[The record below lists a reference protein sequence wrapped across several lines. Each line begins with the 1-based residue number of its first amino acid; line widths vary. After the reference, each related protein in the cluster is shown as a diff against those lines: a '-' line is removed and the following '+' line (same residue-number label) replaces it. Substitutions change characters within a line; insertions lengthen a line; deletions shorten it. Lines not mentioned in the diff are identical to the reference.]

1 MNPEMMN
8 SMMGML
14 NNQDTMAK
22 MNDMMKN
29 PQIQAMLNNPEMM
42 QNMMSMFGIP
52 DMRQNTEEVTEDVVT
67 DLKDKYEKIENAE
80 KNIEELETKYN
91 PEDIVI
97 LDGLKT
103 EKYNSK
109 RGIIQSYNIEKS
121 RYVVL
126 LDEEDIRIMVKEENL
141 ALEVE
146 EIPDV
151 EIDTEETV
159 IQID

>member
-14 NNQDTMAK
+14 NNPDTMNK
-22 MNDMMKN
+22 MNEMMKN
-29 PQIQAMLNNPEMM
+29 PQIQEMLNNPEMM

-52 DMRQNTEEVTEDVVT
+52 DMRENTEGVSEDLVS
-67 DLKDKYEKIENAE
+67 DLKEKYEKIENAE
-80 KNIEELETKYN
+80 KNIEELEAKFN

-97 LDGLKT
+97 LDGLKN
-103 EKYNSK
+103 EKYNNK
-109 RGIIQSYNIEKS
+109 RAIVQSYNIDKS

-141 ALEVE
+141 SLEVE
-146 EIPDV
+146 ENLGKEV
-151 EIDTEETV
+151 TEEDNV

>member
-1 MNPEMMN
+1 MMN

-14 NNQDTMAK
+14 NNPDTMNK
-22 MNDMMKN
+22 MNEMMKN
-29 PQIQAMLNNPEMM
+29 PQIQEMLNNPEMM

-52 DMRQNTEEVTEDVVT
+52 DMRENTEGVSEDLVS
-67 DLKDKYEKIENAE
+67 DLKEKYEKIENAE
-80 KNIEELETKYN
+80 KNIEELEAKFN

-97 LDGLKT
+97 LDGLKN
-103 EKYNSK
+103 EKYNNK
-109 RGIIQSYNIEKS
+109 RAIVQSYNIDKS

-141 ALEVE
+141 SLEVE
-146 EIPDV
+146 ENLGKEV
-151 EIDTEETV
+151 TEEDNV